1 MLEKIFKHLKKDKR
15 VFEAFQVEVSTYCS
29 MECQMCPRSLFSE
42 QWIFQNMPLET
53 FQKIGEYFRLTKWVH
68 LQGWGEPLENEEL
81 IQMVNLVKKV
91 NCLASL
97 TTNGV
102 RLTEEISERL
112 LEEGIDNM
120 VISVGGAT
128 KQDHERLR
136 MGSNFDNVLA
146 NIRRLVD
153 LKKRSGMSKPVVRL
167 SYMMTKFNIRGL
179 PDMVP
184 LAAELGVDEIM
195 VTNIDYLAGERCNF
209 LRTFY
214 HESPSK
220 AFQDSIDEMHRR
232 GKETGI
238 AVRTYPLKVEEVLVC
253 EANPPQN
260 VFFSVDGSV
269 APCVYLRIPKK
280 GDIPRIF
287 QNEQYVVPQTV
298 FGNIIDEDLFEIW
311 NKEPYKKFRQVYEDR
326 IEGKFGIG
334 EALEALESMSFS
346 SLKERID
353 KEMPPLPEVCQTC
366 YKAYGI

>member
-1 MLEKIFKHLKKDKR
+1 MARVYRHLFPYIGHPALH
-15 VFEAFQVEVSTYCS
+15 VCIW
-29 MECQMCPRSLFSE
+29 RSSRIAKSNYNF
-42 QWIFQNMPLET
+42 WF
-53 FQKIGEYFRLTKWVH
+53 Y
-68 LQGWGEPLENEEL
+68 
-81 IQMVNLVKKV
+81 
-91 NCLASL
+91 
-97 TTNGV
+97 
-102 RLTEEISERL
+102 
-112 LEEGIDNM
+112 
-120 VISVGGAT
+120 
-128 KQDHERLR
+128 
-136 MGSNFDNVLA
+136 NFDNLLMYGPAYVGQ
-146 NIRRLVD
+146 
-153 LKKRSGMSKPVVRL
+153 LK
-167 SYMMTKFNIRGL
+167 KFNIRGL

-220 AFQDSIDEMHRR
+220 AFQESLDEMHRR

-287 QNEQYVVPQTV
+287 QNEHYVVPQTV

-326 IEGKFGIG
+326 IQGKFGIG
-334 EALEALESMSFS
+334 EALEALESMNFS
-346 SLKERID
+346 SLKERSD